1 MELFVLM
8 LILLNPFSQ
17 ILYLRELLTSMSLR
31 DFANVHVRA
40 SLLSFAVF
48 AIFVIFGDPLLRD
61 VFQVRLASLQIFGG
75 FINLFIAY
83 KFITQGEGSNL
94 LFRGNIADLAP
105 TIALPY
111 TVGPGTLWTSILMGH
126 RYSPFIGFAMIGGV
140 LLINTAVL
148 LCAKYLFDHV
158 SGRGG
163 TMLGKYFAV
172 LMRTMALLVGGV
184 GVEMILTGIESAFHL
199 ASAGS
204 GAMGVAP

>member
-17 ILYLRELLTSMSLR
+17 ILYLRELLTSMTFR
-31 DFANVHVRA
+31 DFAAVHARA

-48 AIFVIFGDPLLRD
+48 AIFVSFGDPLLRD

-126 RYSPFIGFAMIGGV
+126 RYAPIIGYAMIAGV
-140 LLINTAVL
+140 LLINSAVL
-148 LCAKYLFDHV
+148 VGAKFLFDHV
-158 SGRGG
+158 SGKGE

-184 GVEMILTGIESAFHL
+184 GVEMILTGIEAAFHL
-199 ASAGS
+199 NPGAP
-204 GAMGVAP
+204 GAMAPGP